1 MAVIESL
8 ALRHFLSSYSPN
20 HLAPIAPWQGKRT
33 VETAPPARSGKSARM
48 GFGCTVLV
56 PRVLH
61 RRSSKVGGPSVR
73 QSWGEC
79 SADIS
84 SARNCGS
91 FPLARLTRFSK
102 IVVGEEASVIVS
114 FQVHGKDGP
123 DRGGKQQVPLPVPG
137 SRCTGTE
144 PLARRAARTGSQG
157 VHRHC

>member
-1 MAVIESL
+1 
-8 ALRHFLSSYSPN
+8 
-20 HLAPIAPWQGKRT
+20 
-33 VETAPPARSGKSARM
+33 M

-114 FQVHGKDGP
+114 FQANGKDGP

-144 PLARRAARTGSQG
+144 PLARRAARTAGCGIGTADICHFDGDANQCTVSSHRRGLRRQSWPGVICDATYRGSA
-157 VHRHC
+157 

>member
-1 MAVIESL
+1 MPSRDDAIL
-8 ALRHFLSSYSPN
+8 AERQPET
-20 HLAPIAPWQGKRT
+20 KRSHGVRINQT
-33 VETAPPARSGKSARM
+33 DLFNE
-48 GFGCTVLV
+48 
-56 PRVLH
+56 
-61 RRSSKVGGPSVR
+61 VGGPSVR

-114 FQVHGKDGP
+114 FQANGKDGP

-137 SRCTGTE
+137 SRCT
-144 PLARRAARTGSQG
+144 
-157 VHRHC
+157 